1 MGESVVPFR
10 PSGLYSLPL
19 ANKRARSL
27 GDSAL
32 IAIGISD
39 YNDWDALP
47 GVRRDLQDVTRE
59 LGRFFAAKVPEFKHG
74 GTLPEVADALSSS
87 MAHVGTESVRRLI
100 LFWTGH
106 GAREGDGFYLI
117 ARDSPKAKLQG
128 FNSIPAD
135 TVGSLIAKSGIEKIL
150 VVLDTCH
157 SGAAASAIAKR
168 FATVVENQTYPPDVE
183 PPAVAII
190 ASALPLQ
197 RARDGAFVRALVR
210 VLRDGAPGGEPLW
223 TDHDRWISLEEL
235 TDVIDQLLAE
245 EVSHRPSFAQ
255 FGRLVGFLPN
265 PRFQE
270 GLASEDVET
279 LSRRRRARDYEQEFE
294 RAARGIE
301 MRESGWY
308 FSGRVQLLR
317 DVVTWMKDAP
327 RGMFVVTGKPGS
339 GKSAILGR
347 IATLQ
352 LAEFRHSSEFQEIQA
367 NLEAA
372 TLPPESSVDAAVY
385 ARGLTL
391 EGCTTA
397 LADQLGLAIS
407 LGAGT
412 AQAQLAAHLR
422 DAHHRFTLILDAL
435 DESAE
440 PPAIADQLLRP
451 LAALP
456 NTRLL
461 VGTRKTSSGASI
473 LSMLDAEHTT
483 IRDLDDE
490 HSSEDDI
497 AAYVVLRLLDA
508 RRDSPYRGDEDAAR
522 AVASEV
528 AREADGVF
536 LFARII
542 SGILRN
548 RPEPLDLASQE
559 ADVLLHGGLK
569 GVFEQNLARYGA
581 QEPRV
586 RELLQPLAW
595 AEGAGLPRHNG
606 IWATL
611 AEVLA
616 PNGVDYSDVDVAWV
630 LREAGDLIV
639 EAAEGGQTVY
649 RLYHEFLAEY
659 FRAALVNAIR

>member
-1 MGESVVPFR
+1 V
-10 PSGLYSLPL
+10 
-19 ANKRARSL
+19 

-39 YNDWDALP
+39 YEEWDKLP
-47 GVRRDLQDVTRE
+47 GVPDDLREITEE
-59 LGRFFAAKVPEFKHG
+59 LGRFFATHVPEFKDG
-74 GTLPEVADALSSS
+74 GTVPEVGAALDSLMAQAAAD
-87 MAHVGTESVRRLI
+87 SVRRLI

-117 ARDSPKAKLQG
+117 ARNSPKAKLYG
-128 FNSIPAD
+128 LNAIAAD
-135 TVGSLIAKSGIEKIL
+135 DLGSLIAKSGIEKIL

-157 SGAAASAIAKR
+157 SGAAASVIAKR
-168 FATVVENQTYPPDVE
+168 FATVVENQTFPPDVE
-183 PPAVAII
+183 PPAVAVI

-197 RARDGAFVRALVR
+197 RARDGAFVRALLR

-223 TDHDRWISLEEL
+223 TDHDRWIVLEEL
-235 TDVIDQLLAE
+235 TDVIDQVLAE
-245 EVSHRPSFAQ
+245 EVMHRPSFAQ

-279 LSRRRRARDYEQEFE
+279 LSRRRRARAYEEEFE

-317 DVVTWMKDAP
+317 DVVAWMKDAP
-327 RGMFVVTGKPGS
+327 GGMFVITGKPGS

-352 LAEFRHSSEFQEIQA
+352 LPEFRRSTEFAGI
-367 NLEAA
+367 LPDLDPA
-372 TLPPESSVDAAVY
+372 TLPPEGSVDAAVY
-385 ARGLTL
+385 AKGLTL
-391 EGCTTA
+391 EGCTAA
-397 LADQLGLAIS
+397 LADQLGLATS
-407 LGAGT
+407 LTTEA
-412 AQAQLAAHLR
+412 AQARLSSHLR
-422 DAHHRFTLILDAL
+422 DAQRGFTFIVDAL

-451 LAALP
+451 LAALTT
-456 NTRLL
+456 TRVL
-461 VGTRKTSSGASI
+461 VGTRRTYRAASI
-473 LSMLDAEHTT
+473 VSMLDAEHTT

-490 HSSEDDI
+490 RASEEDI
-497 AAYVVLRLLDA
+497 AAYVALRLLDP
-508 RRDSPYRGDEDAAR
+508 RRDTPYRGDEDAAR
-522 AVASEV
+522 TVASEV

-542 SGILRN
+542 SGILRD
-548 RPEPLDLASQE
+548 RLEPLDLSTRE

-569 GVFEQNLARYGA
+569 GIFEQNLARYGA
-581 QEPRV
+581 QERRV

-606 IWATL
+606 VWASL
-611 AEVLA
+611 AGALA
-616 PNGVDYSDVDVAWV
+616 PNGVEYTDGDITWV
-630 LREAGDLIV
+630 LREAGDLIL

-659 FRAALVNAIR
+659 FRTRLVDAIS